1 MGENMNDFPV
11 VFDGH
16 NDTILRYFRDNVDF
30 DFLSRNATGH
40 LDLPRA
46 REGGMGGGFFAVFIP
61 PTMEPRITR
70 LKREAAE
77 QTNKNRPSQAL
88 DAAYSREQALSIS
101 AKLFRVER
109 QSSGAFRIARNL
121 QDMEAGLQ
129 DGIFTAIFHFEGA
142 EPIDSNLDALEI
154 YFAAGLR
161 SLGPVW
167 SRPNHFAHGVPMA
180 FNMSPDT
187 GPGLTD
193 AGVALVRA
201 CNDLG
206 ILIDLS
212 HLNEAGFW
220 DVARVSDAPLVATH
234 SNVHA
239 ICPVTRNLTDKQLDA
254 IAETDGI
261 VGLNFAVSFLH
272 PEGSHDTSATT
283 IETMIRHIDYLVER
297 IGINRVALGSDF
309 DGTDIPDEMGDVSG
323 LPKLL
328 AALRASGYGEEEL
341 RKIAHENW
349 LRVLR
354 LTWKN

>member
-1 MGENMNDFPV
+1 MVSVDAENYSHKLNQLIPG
-11 VFDGH
+11 GH
-16 NDTILRYFRDNVDF
+16 CLQL
-30 DFLSRNATGH
+30 FLSTV
-40 LDLPRA
+40 L
-46 REGGMGGGFFAVFIP
+46 
-61 PTMEPRITR
+61 T
-70 LKREAAE
+70 
-77 QTNKNRPSQAL
+77 RPSQAL
-88 DAAYSREQALSIS
+88 DAAYSREQAQSIS

-109 QSSGAFRIARNL
+109 QSSGVFRIARSL
-121 QDMEAGLQ
+121 HDVETGLQ
-129 DGIFTAIFHFEGA
+129 DRIFTAIFHFEGA

-167 SRPNHFAHGVPMA
+167 SRPNHFAHGVPMG

-193 AGVALVRA
+193 AGFALVRA

-239 ICPVTRNLTDKQLDA
+239 LCPVSRNLTDKQLDA

-272 PEGSHDTSATT
+272 PEGSEDTSATT

-309 DGTDIPDEMGDVSG
+309 DGTDIPDELGDVSG

-354 LTWKN
+354 LTWKD

>member
-1 MGENMNDFPV
+1 MAVLSEFPII
-11 VFDGH
+11 FDGH
-16 NDTILRYFRDNVDF
+16 NDTILRYFRDDVDF

-61 PTMEPRITR
+61 LTMEPRIAR
-70 LKREAAE
+70 LKREAAGKANKIRLG
-77 QTNKNRPSQAL
+77 QTL
-88 DAAYSREQALSIS
+88 DTAYSREQAQTIT
-101 AKLFRVER
+101 AKLFRIER
-109 QSSGAFRIARNL
+109 QTPNTFRIARSFR
-121 QDMEAGLQ
+121 DVEDGLQ

-167 SRPNHFAHGVPMA
+167 SRPNHFAHGVPMG
-180 FNMSPDT
+180 FNMTPDY

-193 AGVALVRA
+193 AGFALVRA

-239 ICPVTRNLTDKQLDA
+239 ICPISRNLTDKQLDA
-254 IAETDGI
+254 IAASDGV

-272 PEGSHDTSATT
+272 PEGSGDTSATS
-283 IETMIRHIDYLVER
+283 IEMMVRHIDYLVDR
-297 IGINRVALGSDF
+297 IGIDRVALGSDY
-309 DGTDIPDEMGDVSG
+309 DGTDIPDEMGDVTG
-323 LPKLL
+323 LPKLM
-328 AALRASGYGEEEL
+328 AALQARGYGEEEL

-354 LTWKN
+354 LTWKS

>member
-1 MGENMNDFPV
+1 MLEFPI

-16 NDTILRYFRDNVDF
+16 NDTILRYFRDEVDF
-30 DFLSRNATGH
+30 DFLSRNDTGH

-61 PTMEPRITR
+61 PTMEPRIAR

-77 QTNKNRPSQAL
+77 QTNKFRPSQAL
-88 DAAYSREQALSIS
+88 DTAYSREQAQIIT
-101 AKLFRVER
+101 AKLLRIER
-109 QSSGAFRIARNL
+109 QAPDTFRIARSYRDL
-121 QDMEAGLQ
+121 EEGLQ
-129 DGIFTAIFHFEGA
+129 GGIFTAIFHFEGA

-167 SRPNHFAHGVPMA
+167 SRPNHFAHGVPMG
-180 FNMSPDT
+180 FNRSPDQ

-193 AGVALVRA
+193 AGFALVRA
-201 CNDLG
+201 CNELG

-220 DVARVSDAPLVATH
+220 DVARVSEAPLVATH

-239 ICPVTRNLTDKQLDA
+239 LCPVSRNLTDKQLDA
-254 IAETDGI
+254 IAESDGI

-283 IETMIRHIDYLVER
+283 IEIMLRHIDYLVER
-297 IGINRVALGSDF
+297 IGIDRVALGSDY

-328 AALRASGYGEEEL
+328 VALRANGYGEEEL

-354 LTWKN
+354 LIWKD